1 MNLQSPRGASQEERM
16 NNEVVGRLSLIEHVT
31 IKNRYHLLRIDDLM
45 DQLNQEFVFSN
56 ISPKT

>member
-1 MNLQSPRGASQEERM
+1 MQSPRGASQEERM

>member
-1 MNLQSPRGASQEERM
+1 LNLQSPRGASQEERM

>member
-1 MNLQSPRGASQEERM
+1 LQSPRGASQEERM